1 MELVDA
7 ADELSVDDDDPP
19 VFVALEASDFDDES
33 LPDDPESEP
42 FDSEPFDSEPDESD
56 DDDRF
61 DPPRL
66 SFL

>member
-33 LPDDPESEP
+33 LPDDP
-42 FDSEPFDSEPDESD
+42 DSEPFDSEPDESD
-56 DDDRF
+56 DGDRF